1 MLKPCTYNELLYGW
15 SYSIN
20 LAFCQFS
27 RGFYVKLQPLI
38 EKRYMFAYLEGDLT
52 YKSPSLLYIA
62 VQGVGYEVNITLQT
76 FSKIQHLEK
85 CRLYT
90 HLQVRED
97 AWVLYGFADEQERET
112 FRQLL
117 GISGVGAATARLI
130 LSSLRPDELSRIIAT
145 EDVNSLQK
153 VKGIGAKT
161 AQRIILE
168 LKGKLNVLPQ
178 DVIIA
183 GSSHNTITNDAL
195 FALVNLG
202 IAKAAAQA
210 AINKVED
217 ADSLSV
223 EDIIK
228 KALRLL

>member
-1 MLKPCTYNELLYGW
+1 
-15 SYSIN
+15 
-20 LAFCQFS
+20 
-27 RGFYVKLQPLI
+27 
-38 EKRYMFAYLEGDLT
+38 MFAYIEGDLA
-52 YKSPSLLYIA
+52 YKSPSLLYLS
-62 VQGVGYEVNITLQT
+62 VHGVGYEVHITLQS
-76 FSKIQHLEK
+76 FSKIQHLER

-130 LSSLRPDELSRIIAT
+130 LSSLKPEELAQIIAT
-145 EDVNSLQK
+145 ENVSSLQK

-168 LKGKLNVLPQ
+168 LKGKLQVQPQ
-178 DVIIA
+178 ESIISGA
-183 GSSHNTITNDAL
+183 VHNTKENDAL

-202 IAKAAAQA
+202 IGKAAAQS
-210 AINKVED
+210 AISKVND
-217 ADSLSV
+217 AGALSV
-223 EDIIK
+223 EELIK
-228 KALRLL
+228 QALRLL